1 MRHAV
6 FVSYSR
12 LDSKKVD
19 KLVTYL
25 NELDVDVKLDRKDI
39 HPTQAIEAG
48 VKRMVKSSGTV
59 IVALSNNSQASEW
72 VKNEVRM
79 AMKQQK
85 AGAPVNL
92 VYVNLDPG
100 TYVREDVKRQLYI
113 DLSSRKKLPGE
124 LLKLAKIFIHAPA
137 TRQIGLYEAYPNV
150 EMLNEWRERVD
161 GTRGCSL
168 EQFIEAA
175 TERIVSV
182 GLWFGAIFDMNQG
195 AALAGCLR
203 SKPGLTV
210 DLYMPDL
217 KKAPISQ
224 LILIHENA
232 QGVRNAMKQFLNLF
246 QSWGANRGLTKQ
258 EADRIHLHFLPFIPT
273 CSMLC
278 TDPHLPSGRVTLDL
292 YAPGIKP
299 SAQFKLE
306 LRGPQTQGY
315 QTYMKSLDYIRKRAI
330 NQTGTSYI
338 S

>member
-1 MRHAV
+1 MRHVV

-19 KLVTYL
+19 ELVTYL

-39 HPTQAIEAG
+39 HPTQPIEPG

-72 VKNEVRM
+72 VKNEESM
-79 AMKQQK
+79 AKDQQK
-85 AGAPVNL
+85 AGAPVSL
-92 VYVNLDPG
+92 VYVNLDPD
-100 TYVREDVKRQLYI
+100 TYVREDIKRQLYI
-113 DLSSRKKLPGE
+113 DLSSRKTLPSE
-124 LLKLAKIFIHAPA
+124 LLKLAKIFIHVPA
-137 TRQIGLYEAYPNV
+137 MRQIGLYEAYPNV
-150 EMLNEWRERVD
+150 EMLNEWRERAD

-175 TERIVSV
+175 AERIVSV

-195 AALAGCLR
+195 AALADCLR
-203 SKPGLTV
+203 SKPTLTV

-217 KKAPISQ
+217 KKAPMSQ
-224 LILIHENA
+224 LIFIHENA
-232 QGVRNAMKQFLNLF
+232 QGVRIAMKQFLNLF

-258 EADRIHLHFLPFIPT
+258 QADRIRLHLLPFIPT

-278 TDPHLPSGRVTLDL
+278 TDPHLPIGRVTLDL

-306 LRGPQTQGY
+306 LRGPQTPGY
-315 QTYMKSLDYIRKRAI
+315 QTYMQSLDYIKRHAI
-330 NQTGTSYI
+330 NQMSTSCI